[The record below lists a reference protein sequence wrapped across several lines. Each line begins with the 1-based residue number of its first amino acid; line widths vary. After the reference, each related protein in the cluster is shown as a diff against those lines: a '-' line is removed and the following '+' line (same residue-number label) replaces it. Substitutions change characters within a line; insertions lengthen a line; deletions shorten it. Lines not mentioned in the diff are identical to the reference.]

1 MVKNP
6 EVAKIHGSCNLDYY
20 QRAMSLIE
28 SKVEQPIYFVFS
40 DDIAWCKE
48 HLISKFPMEFIS
60 GNEGDRAYWDIQLMR
75 HCKHNIIANSSFS
88 WWGAWLNN
96 SPNKIVVAPINW
108 FNHTNSDTKDLIPN
122 TWIRI

>member
-1 MVKNP
+1 MTY
-6 EVAKIHGSCNLDYY
+6 ID
-20 QRAMSLIE
+20 
-28 SKVEQPIYFVFS
+28 
-40 DDIAWCKE
+40 WCIE
-48 HLISKFPMEFIS
+48 HLNSKFPMEFIS
-60 GNEGDRAYWDIQLMR
+60 GNERDRAYWDIQLMR